1 MKFLVLTDLHGK
13 KSAMD
18 WINPLI
24 RDENIDCVL
33 FLGDAVEMP
42 GEPAEES
49 IRNIGMIEC
58 KRILALPGNVD
69 SPKVVELLDQV
80 SENMHGVG
88 KQVGDVYI
96 AGLGGS
102 NPTIFDTPCELSE
115 EEIMEKLD
123 KISKPG
129 MILMVHAPAYGIND
143 QIPSGLSVGSKSI
156 LEICRKYRPKVVLS
170 GHIHEAFGRQ
180 DVDGTIY
187 VNPGPAKEGRAAVM
201 TVDGDDID
209 IRILGPTD

>member
-13 KSAMD
+13 NSAMD

-24 RDENIDCVL
+24 KNEGIDCVL
-33 FLGDAVEMP
+33 FLGDAVETP
-42 GEPAEES
+42 GEPPEES
-49 IRNIGMIEC
+49 IGMIGMIEC
-58 KRILALPGNVD
+58 ERILAIPGNVD
-69 SPKVVELLDQV
+69 SPKMIGMIDEVA
-80 SENMHGVG
+80 ENMHGIGKEVG
-88 KQVGDVYI
+88 GVYI

-115 EEIMEKLD
+115 EEILEKLES
-123 KISKPG
+123 ISKPG

-156 LEICRKYRPKVVLS
+156 LEICKKYRPRVVFS

-180 DVDGTIY
+180 DVDGTVY
-187 VNPGPAKEGRAAVM
+187 VNPGPAKDGRAAIM
-201 TVDGDDID
+201 TVNGDDID

>member
-24 RDENIDCVL
+24 KDEGIDCVL
-33 FLGDAVEMP
+33 FLGDAVELP
-42 GEPAEES
+42 TYPEES
-49 IRNIGMIEC
+49 VRMIGMIKC
-58 KRILALPGNVD
+58 KRILALPGNID
-69 SPKVVELLDQV
+69 SPDMVNMLGNVA
-80 SENMHGVG
+80 ENMHGVG
-88 KQVGDVYI
+88 KEVGGVYI

-102 NPTIFDTPCELSE
+102 NPTIFDTPCELPE
-115 EEIMEKLD
+115 DEILEKLD
-123 KISKPG
+123 RISKEG

-156 LEICRKYRPKVVLS
+156 LEICKKYHPKVVLS

-180 DVDGTIY
+180 DIDGTVY
-187 VNPGPAKEGRAAVM
+187 VNPGPAKDGRAAILS
-201 TVDGDDID
+201 VDGDNID

>member
-24 RDENIDCVL
+24 KNENIDCVL
-33 FLGDAVEMP
+33 FLGDAVELP
-42 GEPAEES
+42 DAPEES
-49 IRNIGMIEC
+49 VKMISMIDC
-58 KRILALPGNVD
+58 KRILAIPGNID
-69 SPKVVELLDQV
+69 SPDLPSKLGSVAED
-80 SENMHGVG
+80 MHGVG

-96 AGLGGS
+96 AGFGGS
-102 NPTIFDTPCELSE
+102 NPTIFNTPCEFSE
-115 EEIMEKLD
+115 EEILSKLD
-123 KISKPG
+123 AVSKEN

-156 LEICRKYRPKVVLS
+156 LEICKKYHPRLVLS

-180 DVDGTIY
+180 DIDGTVY
-187 VNPGPAKEGRAAVM
+187 VNPGPAKDGRAAIV
-201 TVDGDDID
+201 DID
-209 IRILGPTD
+209 GGKMDIKVLGPTD

>member
-24 RDENIDCVL
+24 KDEGIDCVL
-33 FLGDAVEMP
+33 FLGDAVELP
-42 GEPAEES
+42 TYPEES
-49 IRNIGMIEC
+49 VRMIGMIKC
-58 KRILALPGNVD
+58 KRILALPGNID
-69 SPKVVELLDQV
+69 SPDMVNMLGNVAV
-80 SENMHGVG
+80 NMHGVG
-88 KQVGDVYI
+88 KEVGGVYI

-102 NPTIFDTPCELSE
+102 NPTIFDTPCELPE
-115 EEIMEKLD
+115 DEILEKLD
-123 KISKPG
+123 RISKEG

-156 LEICRKYRPKVVLS
+156 LEICKKYHPKVVLS

-180 DVDGTIY
+180 DIDGTVY
-187 VNPGPAKEGRAAVM
+187 VNPGPAKDGRAAILS
-201 TVDGDDID
+201 VDGDNID
-209 IRILGPTD
+209 GSLYW

>member
-24 RDENIDCVL
+24 KDEGIDCVL
-33 FLGDAVEMP
+33 FLGDAVELP
-42 GEPAEES
+42 TYPEES
-49 IRNIGMIEC
+49 VRMIGMIEC
-58 KRILALPGNVD
+58 KRILALPGNID
-69 SPKVVELLDQV
+69 SPDMVNMLGNVA
-80 SENMHGVG
+80 ENMHGVG
-88 KQVGDVYI
+88 KDVGGVYI

-102 NPTIFDTPCELSE
+102 NPTIFDTPCELPE
-115 EEIMEKLD
+115 DEILEKLD
-123 KISKPG
+123 KISKEG

-156 LEICRKYRPKVVLS
+156 LEICRKYHPKVVLS

-180 DVDGTIY
+180 DIDGTVY
-187 VNPGPAKEGRAAVM
+187 VNPGPAKDGRAAILS
-201 TVDGDDID
+201 VDGDNID
-209 IRILGPTD
+209 IRILGPAD

>member
-24 RDENIDCVL
+24 RDEGIDCVL
-33 FLGDAVEMP
+33 FLGDAVELP
-42 GEPAEES
+42 TDPEES
-49 IRNIGMIEC
+49 VKMIGMIQC
-58 KRILALPGNVD
+58 KRILALPGNID
-69 SPKVVELLDQV
+69 SPKMVDIVDSV
-80 SENMHGVG
+80 AENMHGVG

-96 AGLGGS
+96 AGFGGS
-102 NPTIFDTPCELSE
+102 NPTIFDTPCEFPE
-115 EEIMEKLD
+115 EVIEETLER
-123 KISKPG
+123 ISKPG
-129 MILMVHAPAYGIND
+129 MVLMVHAPAYGIND
-143 QIPSGLSVGSKSI
+143 QIPSGLSVGSKAI
-156 LEICRKYRPKVVLS
+156 QKICSKYHPKVVLS

-187 VNPGPAKEGRAAVM
+187 VNPGPAKNGRAAIM
-201 TVDGDDID
+201 TVEGGDVD

>member
-24 RDENIDCVL
+24 KDENIDCVL
-33 FLGDAVEMP
+33 FLGDAVEDP
-42 GEPAEES
+42 TAPEES
-49 IRNIGMIEC
+49 IRMIGRIDC
-58 KRILALPGNVD
+58 KRILAIPGNID
-69 SPKVVELLDQV
+69 SPKVIDILDQV

-96 AGLGGS
+96 AGFGGS
-102 NPTIFDTPCELSE
+102 NPTIFDTPCEFTE
-115 EEIMEKLD
+115 EEISENLER
-123 KISKPG
+123 ISKEG

-143 QIPSGLSVGSKSI
+143 QIPSGLSVGSKAI
-156 LEICRKYRPKVVLS
+156 LDICKKYRPKVVLS

-187 VNPGPAKEGRAAVM
+187 VNPGPARDGRAAIM
-201 TVDGDDID
+201 TVDGGKID
-209 IRILGPTD
+209 IRIIGPTD